1 MSETQHMQ
9 PRLDYAKLAP
19 KVIEAMHAV
28 ERYVR
33 TSGLEPSLLEL
44 VKLRASQINGCAYC
58 VDMHTKDARANG
70 ETEQRLYAVAVW
82 KEAPFF
88 TERERAAL
96 GWTEAVTLVS
106 RDQVPDEVYEDA
118 RRQFDERQLI
128 DLTMAVIAIN
138 GWNRLAV
145 SFRALAGAYQPAAHH
160 EAARER

>member
-1 MSETQHMQ
+1 MTDTRQMQ

-19 KVIEAMHAV
+19 KAVEAMYAV

-33 TSGLEPSLLEL
+33 NSGLEPGLLEL

-58 VDMHTKDARANG
+58 VDMHTKDARARG

-96 GWTEAVTLVS
+96 AWAEAVTLVS
-106 RDQVPDEVYEDA
+106 RDQVPDEIFETA
-118 RRQFDERQLI
+118 RREFGEKQLI
-128 DLTMAVIAIN
+128 DLSMAVIAIN

-145 SFRALAGAYQPAAHH
+145 SFRALAGTYQPGAHH
-160 EAARER
+160 EAARKE